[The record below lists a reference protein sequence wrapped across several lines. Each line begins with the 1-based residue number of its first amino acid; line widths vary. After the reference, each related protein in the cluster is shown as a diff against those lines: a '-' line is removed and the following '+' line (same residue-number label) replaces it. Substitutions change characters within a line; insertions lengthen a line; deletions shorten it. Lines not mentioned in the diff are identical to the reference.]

1 MQESVLIVL
10 IVEPAESKDQD
21 TGKAG
26 GIFSKAPTRA
36 YTDGW
41 DRIFGSKEEKPVAA
55 KDLN

>member
-1 MQESVLIVL
+1 MKQAVLIVVT
-10 IVEPAESKDQD
+10 VERAEPKAQD
-21 TGKAG
+21 TGNAG

-41 DRIFGSKEEKPVAA
+41 DRIFGSKEEKPAA